1 MRDPLKSFY
10 FRKKSRC
17 AKRDFLFFYQ
27 IVIETYF
34 YERILVENLYESQFR
49 RLRDE
54 NIVRL
59 AFEFVLNKYQS
70 GWWVTSHSA

>member
-1 MRDPLKSFY
+1 M
-10 FRKKSRC
+10 RKKEFS
-17 AKRDFLFFYQ
+17 FFYQ

-34 YERILVENLYESQFR
+34 YERILVQNLYESQFR

-54 NIVRL
+54 NIVCL
-59 AFEFVLNKYQS
+59 GFEFVLNKNQS